1 MCFRKSEKSKVLR
14 AKRDIVVYKIG
25 ESADENTFVPYYMN
39 GFTYKTGEKYLRC
52 PDFNSNSITVGFHG
66 YINIIVT
73 DIKSLQ
79 LYAVIQKNTKQKSLI
94 SIYSTLQDTLYLG
107 KFIIPKGAIYCVNDL
122 NEIVSNK
129 IIYIGQ
135 YASVR
140 EVLDIN
146 LKEFFNSI

>member
-1 MCFRKSEKSKVLR
+1 MCFWKSEKSKVLR

-79 LYAVIQKNTKQKSLI
+79 LYAVIQKNTEQKSLI
-94 SIYSTLQDTLYLG
+94 SIYSILQDTLYLG
-107 KFIIPKGAIYCVNDL
+107 KFIVPKGAIYCVNEL
-122 NEIVSNK
+122 NEIISSE
-129 IIYIGQ
+129 IIYTGQ

>member
-1 MCFRKSEKSKVLR
+1 MCFWKSKQSKVLQ

-79 LYAVIQKNTKQKSLI
+79 LYAVIQKNTEQKSLI

-129 IIYIGQ
+129 IIYTGQ

-140 EVLDIN
+140 EVLDAN